1 MRATTLITLALLM
14 LPVLAQAQ
22 DGQESEYANNA
33 LRVKY
38 SLFGTKIVQGV
49 DDTKIAGMGWFASDI
64 DFLSERDDQIGITF
78 KSYRSK
84 KNLSGTMY
92 LLSIAALIGS
102 IVTYDS
108 YDSGDSGS
116 SEALFWGGF
125 GLAIGGGMVNVSAN
139 ESLSQSVWMYN
150 STLETMGR

>member
-1 MRATTLITLALLM
+1 MRIPILILLALLL
-14 LPVLAQAQ
+14 LPLLAAAQ
-22 DGQESEYANNA
+22 DSQESEYATDA

-38 SLFGTKIVQGV
+38 DMFGTKIVQGV

-64 DFLSERDDQIGITF
+64 DFLSEREDEIGVTF
-78 KSYRSK
+78 KAYRSK

-92 LLSIAALIGS
+92 LLSIAALVGALA
-102 IVTYDS
+102 TYDS
-108 YDSGDSGS
+108 YDNDSGS

-150 STLETMGR
+150 STLETRQR